1 MKKCKCDK
9 LNFAPDEDISISESP
24 DIKCK
29 CKSIEKKYKKFNIPE
44 YEEQKYNYKPTIGGG
59 TYPATEQLGEW
70 NLPDNKDNIL
80 QWKVEIIK
88 VDNGYICKGVDETWV
103 IENTDGES
111 KTLIGLFWSLKEE
124 FDCNSYLDMEV
135 LKHKEDY
142 TKWDYREILRDVYN
156 LLTNDDFE
164 LPEDTI
170 EMIKDIFKKEK

>member
-1 MKKCKCDK
+1 MSKCKKCKCKQIDGEFDK
-9 LNFAPDEDISISESP
+9 IN
-24 DIKCK
+24 KRR
-29 CKSIEKKYKKFNIPE
+29 EKEYDKFNIPDYDE
-44 YEEQKYNYKPTIGGG
+44 TKYNYKPTS
-59 TYPATEQLGEW
+59 EW
-70 NLPDNKDNIL
+70 SLPDNKDNLL

-103 IENTDGES
+103 IENTNGES
-111 KTLIGLFWSLKEE
+111 KALIGLFWSLKEE

-142 TKWDYREILRDVYN
+142 TKWDYREILKDVYN